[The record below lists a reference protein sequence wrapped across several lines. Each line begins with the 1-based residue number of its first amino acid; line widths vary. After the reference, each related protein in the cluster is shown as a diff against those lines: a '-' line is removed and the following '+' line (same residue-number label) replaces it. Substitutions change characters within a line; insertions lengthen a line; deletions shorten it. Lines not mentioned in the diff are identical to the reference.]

1 MGYALRNCPVG
12 NFRVEASL
20 QWRIGGLK
28 ILNMQTILKGKTK
41 EVVID
46 TSGPVIIIGE
56 SINPTRRK
64 KLVSTL
70 QGNDFSF
77 VLELAASQINSGADV
92 LDVNVGF
99 PGVEDEKLLPATVK
113 VLQDNFDVP
122 LCLDSPNPKAIEAAL
137 KVAAGKCLINSV
149 NGEEKSLKTL
159 LPVAREYGAAIIGLC
174 MDDDGIT
181 HDPEKRLSIAGK
193 IIERAVSMGIKEE
206 DVVIDPLAMA
216 VSADPNACLV
226 TLETIRLIHQK
237 LGHNIT
243 QGASNI
249 SFGLPDRESLNAAY
263 MALSIYNGLTCP
275 IANPEKITAAV
286 RAADLVMGRDDF
298 AVRFVEYFQSRNPQ

>member
-1 MGYALRNCPVG
+1 MRTVLR
-12 NFRVEASL
+12 
-20 QWRIGGLK
+20 
-28 ILNMQTILKGKTK
+28 GKSN

-46 TSGPVIIIGE
+46 TEGPVIIIGE

-70 QGNDFSF
+70 QAGSFDF
-77 VLELAASQINSGADV
+77 VLELARTQINAGADV

-99 PGVEDEKLLPATVK
+99 PGVDDIKLLPETVK
-113 VLQDNFDVP
+113 VLQDHFDIP

-137 KVAAGKCLINSV
+137 KVASGKCLINSV
-149 NGEEKSLKTL
+149 NGEEKSLNTL
-159 LPVAREYGAAIIGLC
+159 LPVAKEYGAALIGLC

-181 HDPEKRLSIAGK
+181 HDPEKRLAIAGK
-193 IIERAVSMGIKEE
+193 IIERAIRIGILAE

-216 VSADPNACLV
+216 VSADQQACMV
-226 TLETIRLIHQK
+226 TLETIRLVHEK

-243 QGASNI
+243 LGASNI
-249 SFGLPDRESLNAAY
+249 SFGLPGRESLNAAF
-263 MALSIYNGLTCP
+263 MTLSIYNGLTCP

-286 RAADLVMGRDDF
+286 RATDMALGRDDF
-298 AVRFVEYFQSRNPQ
+298 AVRFVEFFQSHQ